1 MFQIDRVMIGQ
12 DLKGKKI
19 LITGATSGIG
29 EGLAHSLSQF
39 GCELYLTGRN
49 EKKLAELED
58 LFENVTCIKADICET
73 GDIEK
78 LVNSID
84 ELDGV
89 VNSAGIVRP
98 FPIKFINQKQIDK
111 LFDINYNGPVSLISL
126 LFKQKKINKG
136 ASLVFM
142 SSISSRFP
150 HKGGALYSGSKAAI
164 NSYSK
169 TLALEYADKKIR
181 SNVILAAMVKT
192 PLFDEAEQAVSK
204 EMMDKH
210 GELYPLGF
218 GEVEDI
224 SKACVFLLS
233 NASKWITGTELV
245 MDGGLTAGQ

>member
-1 MFQIDRVMIGQ
+1 MIGQ
-12 DLKGKKI
+12 DLARKKI

-29 EGLAHSLSQF
+29 EGLANILSNL
-39 GCELYLTGRN
+39 GCELYITGRD
-49 EKKLAELED
+49 EGKLAALKD
-58 LFENVTCIKADICET
+58 RLENVTCIKADFCKT
-73 GDIEK
+73 GDIEN
-78 LVNSID
+78 LANSID
-84 ELDGV
+84 ELDGI

-98 FPIKFINQKQIDK
+98 FPIKFINQKQINK
-111 LFDINYNGPVSLISL
+111 LFDINYTGPVNLVSL

-142 SSISSRFP
+142 SSISSKFP

-169 TLALEYADKKIR
+169 TIALEYADKKIR

-192 PLFDEAEQAVSK
+192 PLFDEAERAVSK
-204 EMMDKH
+204 ELMDKH
-210 GELYPLGF
+210 GEQYPLGF

-224 SKACVFLLS
+224 SNACVFLLS